1 MSSVNDVTDIP
12 TAGKSLVI
20 VAAVNNVLH
29 FRIFD
34 FTGRVIEDT
43 DETKLGRQ
51 AQQIENLRKQLDSL
65 WLSHELAKSEK
76 ERVIATVT
84 SIIGD
89 MPFGTTIVN
98 YLEVVWRIETD
109 RVVREQFRAEHK
121 DKPLRWWFSE
131 LRGLHRDAALSFLMG
146 VGRDAIPSL
155 IDFLKAASADEDDE
169 DFRGSCFQQMAW
181 HDMLQRNQLVTLDEY
196 IELTRSNCEV
206 IRMFAAGILGN
217 DRMLPDG
224 AETSY
229 PPSERDQ
236 RAIKAIPALIE
247 MLGEEDL
254 VVLSI
259 VTGALE
265 SYGPLAR
272 EAIPRLEH
280 LAQSAKAEF
289 SEAYR
294 DIYLGPVQS
303 ALANIRGLSHPHGKI
318 DEPSIDEDDNRDFT
332 VETN

>member
-76 ERVIATVT
+76 ERVVATVT

-89 MPFGTTIVN
+89 IPEI
-98 YLEVVWRIETD
+98 LWRHRADEVAT
-109 RVVREQFRAEHK
+109 EQFIAKHE

-131 LRGLHRDAALSFLMG
+131 LRGLHRNGALRFIMG
-146 VGRDAIPSL
+146 KGRDAIPSL
-155 IDFLKAASADEDDE
+155 IDFLKAFSADEDDE
-169 DFRGSCFQQMAW
+169 DFRGFCFQMMVW
-181 HDMLQRNQLVTLDEY
+181 MDMLQWDKLVTFDEY

-206 IRMFAAGILGN
+206 VRMFAAGVLGN

-224 AETSY
+224 TDTSY

-247 MLGEEDL
+247 MLGEEDW
-254 VVLSI
+254 VVLMVVAGS
-259 VTGALE
+259 LE

-272 EAIPRLEH
+272 EAIPHLER
-280 LAQSAKAEF
+280 LAQRARAEF
-289 SEAYR
+289 SEADR
-294 DIYLGPVQS
+294 DIVLIPLRS
-303 ALANIRGLSHPHGKI
+303 ALANIRDLSHPHGKI
-318 DEPSIDEDDNRDFT
+318 DELSIDEDDNIDFT
-332 VETN
+332 VETK